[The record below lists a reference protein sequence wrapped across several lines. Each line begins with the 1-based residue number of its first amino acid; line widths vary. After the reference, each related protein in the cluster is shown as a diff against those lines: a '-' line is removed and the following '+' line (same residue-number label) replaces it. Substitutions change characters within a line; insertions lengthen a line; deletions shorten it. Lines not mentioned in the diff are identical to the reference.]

1 MATKERW
8 PDVAFH
14 PGETLAE
21 ELEARGMTQRELAEK
36 MGRPVQVVNEIVRG
50 RKAIT
55 AQTAWDLEGALGVS
69 AEFWMNMQ
77 TSYDL
82 NVERLRRTAA
92 AATA

>member
-1 MATKERW
+1 MATKAQW